1 MRPPFFRLAFSSK
14 LIALLLLPL
23 LGACQVFSQIQES
36 SAKSET
42 KYSLSGTV
50 VNVLT
55 GEPIR
60 RALVQIYMGPGQAS
74 LTDDSGHFEFNG
86 LPPGQASV
94 TVQKPGFFSEG
105 EAARKGSSPALV
117 TVGPEADAIVLK
129 LIPEAAIQGKI
140 QSEDGEPIEAA
151 PVMAFALYINNGHKI
166 WDQAGSAR
174 TDEYGEFRIANL
186 TPDTY
191 YLKAGPKLRSSFPN
205 ARSATRQLGFAAAY
219 YAGTP
224 ARESATAIE
233 LVPGQQFEARLLLK
247 PEPLFHIT
255 GAISGL
261 SDSQGTSV
269 QVVNQYGE
277 AVRVPVRLNQ
287 ETGEFQ
293 ANVPAGSYLLRATTW
308 SERGRSSSAEVPL
321 VVHSDVDRL
330 QIALSPPHS
339 IPVIVKL
346 EPVHRHERSELQSVR
361 LVSVRFRVTDPA
373 RAAPEYSS
381 NVEKT
386 QNRLA
391 LVIHDLAA
399 GKYSVE
405 VQPVGDWYVRQAQCG
420 DTDLLS
426 DELTVLP
433 GVETPPIEIVLR
445 DDGASVNGK
454 VAIGEGRKR
463 AAVVVLPA
471 RAAEKAKM
479 VWTSPRGDFAESG
492 LAPGEYDVIAL
503 DRGDALEYANPEVMS
518 KYLTRGTHIALQA
531 DESRSISLDLVRVE
545 K

>member
-50 VNVLT
+50 VNSVT

-94 TVQKPGFFSEG
+94 TVKKPGFFSEG
-105 EAARKGSSPALV
+105 EAVRKGSSPALV
-117 TVGPEADAIVLK
+117 TVGSETDAIVLK
-129 LIPEAAIQGKI
+129 LIPEAVIQGKI
-140 QSEDGEPIEAA
+140 QSEDGEPIGAA
-151 PVMAFALYINNGHKI
+151 PVMVFAPHINDGHKI
-166 WDQAGSAR
+166 WDQAGSAS
-174 TDEYGEFRIANL
+174 TDEDGEFRISNL
-186 TPDTY
+186 TPGTY
-191 YLKAGPKLRSSFPN
+191 YVKAGPKLRSSFPN

-233 LVPGQQFEARLLLK
+233 LGPGQQFEAGLLLK
-247 PEPLFHIT
+247 SEPLFHIT
-255 GAISGL
+255 GDISGL

-277 AVRVPVRLNQ
+277 AVRPVRLDQ
-287 ETGEFQ
+287 ETGQFQ

-346 EPVHRHERSELQSVR
+346 EPVHRHER
-361 LVSVRFRVTDPA
+361 
-373 RAAPEYSS
+373 
-381 NVEKT
+381 
-386 QNRLA
+386 QN
-391 LVIHDLAA
+391 
-399 GKYSVE
+399 YN
-405 VQPVGDWYVRQAQCG
+405 P
-420 DTDLLS
+420 
-426 DELTVLP
+426 
-433 GVETPPIEIVLR
+433 
-445 DDGASVNGK
+445 
-454 VAIGEGRKR
+454 
-463 AAVVVLPA
+463 
-471 RAAEKAKM
+471 
-479 VWTSPRGDFAESG
+479 SG
-492 LAPGEYDVIAL
+492 W
-503 DRGDALEYANPEVMS
+503 
-518 KYLTRGTHIALQA
+518 
-531 DESRSISLDLVRVE
+531 
-545 K
+545 

>member
-50 VNVLT
+50 VNSVT

-94 TVQKPGFFSEG
+94 TVKKPGFFSEG

-117 TVGPEADAIVLK
+117 TVGSETDAIVLK
-129 LIPEAAIQGKI
+129 LIPEAVIQGKI
-140 QSEDGEPIEAA
+140 QSEDGEPIGAA
-151 PVMAFALYINNGHKI
+151 PVMVFAPHINDGHKI
-166 WDQAGSAR
+166 WDQAGSAS
-174 TDEYGEFRIANL
+174 TDEDGEFRISNL
-186 TPDTY
+186 TPGTY
-191 YLKAGPKLRSSFPN
+191 YVKAGPKLRSSFPN

-233 LVPGQQFEARLLLK
+233 LGPGQQFEAGLLLK
-247 PEPLFHIT
+247 SEPLFHIT
-255 GAISGL
+255 GDISGL

-277 AVRVPVRLNQ
+277 AVRPVRLDQ
-287 ETGEFQ
+287 ETGQFQ

-405 VQPVGDWYVRQAQCG
+405 VQPAADWYVRQAQCG
-420 DTDLLS
+420 TTDLLN
-426 DELTVLP
+426 DQLTVLP
-433 GVETPPIEIVLR
+433 GVQTPPIEIVLR
-445 DDGASVNGK
+445 DDGATIKGK
-454 VAIGEGRKR
+454 VDMGEGRKR
-463 AAVVVLPA
+463 AAVVVVPA

-479 VWTSPRGDFAESG
+479 VWTSPGGDFAQSG
-492 LAPGEYDVIAL
+492 LAPGEYDVIAV

>member
-1 MRPPFFRLAFSSK
+1 MRPRFLRLAFSSK
-14 LIALLLLPL
+14 PFALLLLPL
-23 LGACQVFSQIQES
+23 LGAGQVFSQIQQS
-36 SAKSET
+36 LAMPGA
-42 KYSLSGTV
+42 KYSLNGTV
-50 VNVLT
+50 VNSVT

-60 RALVQIYMGPGQAS
+60 RVLVQIYMGPEQAS
-74 LTDDSGHFEFNG
+74 LTDDNGHFEFHG
-86 LPPGQASV
+86 LLGGQTSV
-94 TVQKPGFFSEG
+94 AVRKPGFFSEG
-105 EAARKGSSPALV
+105 EAARKGPIPVAV
-117 TVGPEADAIVLK
+117 TVGPETDPIVLK

-151 PVMAFALYINNGHKI
+151 PVMVFALHIDNGHKS
-166 WDQAGSAR
+166 WGEAGSAR

-186 TPDTY
+186 TPGTY
-191 YLKAGPKLRSSFPN
+191 YLEAGPKLRSSFPN

-233 LVPGQQFEARLLLK
+233 LGPGQQFEAGLLLK

-269 QVVNQYGE
+269 RVVNQYGE
-277 AVRVPVRLNQ
+277 AVRVPVRLDQ

-308 SERGRSSSAEVPL
+308 SEQGRSSSAEAPL
-321 VVHSDVDRL
+321 VVDSDLDRL

-339 IPVIVKL
+339 IPVMVKL
-346 EPVHRHERSELQSVR
+346 EPVHRHERSELQAVR
-361 LVSVRFRVTDPA
+361 LVSVGFRASDPA

-386 QNRLA
+386 QKRLA

-405 VQPVGDWYVRQAQCG
+405 IQPPADWYVRQAHCG
-420 DTDLLS
+420 ETDLLS

-445 DDGASVNGK
+445 DDGATIKGK
-454 VAIGEGRKR
+454 VNTAEGQKR
-463 AAVVVLPA
+463 ATVVMVST
-471 RAAEKAKM
+471 RAAEKTKM
-479 VWTSPRGDFAESG
+479 VWTSPRGDFAQSG

-503 DRGDALEYANPEVMS
+503 DRGDAIEYANPEVMS
-518 KYLTRGTHIALQA
+518 KYLTRGTHITLQA